1 MINMVVKKS
10 AALNVRIDPNIKEAV
25 RIAAKRE
32 RRSIANMVEVLILNY
47 CEENGICIPDQQELF
62 NEESSTNG

>member
-1 MINMVVKKS
+1 MVVKKS

-47 CEENGICIPDQQELF
+47 CEENGISIPDQQELF